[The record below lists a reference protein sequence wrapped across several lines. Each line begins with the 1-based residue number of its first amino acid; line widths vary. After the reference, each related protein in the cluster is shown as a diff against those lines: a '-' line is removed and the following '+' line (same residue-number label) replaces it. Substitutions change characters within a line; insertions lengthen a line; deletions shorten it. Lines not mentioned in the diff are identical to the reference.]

1 MGTENYQL
9 IFIISALLW
18 RLVTVFV
25 SFKNEGLLREAGAQ
39 EYGKSNSILLA
50 VCHICY
56 YIAAITEHHFR
67 VVPETPYIVYAGMG
81 LYILSAFALVL
92 VMRALGPLWTI
103 KVIISPNHT
112 LVKRGVFRFFRHPNY
127 FLNILPELIAF
138 GVALGAFRTIL
149 VGIPIYLIP
158 LVIRVRQE
166 ERAMR
171 QVFPSY
177 GKL

>member
-1 MGTENYQL
+1 MGIENYQL

-25 SFKNEGLLREAGAQ
+25 SFNNERLLREAGAQ

-50 VCHICY
+50 VCHIGY
-56 YIAAITEHHFR
+56 YLAAITEHHFR
-67 VVPETPYIVYAGMG
+67 AMPEAPYIVYAGMS

-92 VMRALGPLWTI
+92 VMRTLGPLWTI
-103 KVIISPNHT
+103 KVIISTNHT
-112 LVKRGVFRFFRHPNY
+112 LVTSGVFRLFRHPNY
-127 FLNILPELIAF
+127 FLNILPELFAF
-138 GVALGAFRTIL
+138 GVALGAFHTIL
-149 VGIPIYLIP
+149 IGIPIYLIP
-158 LVIRVRQE
+158 LVIRIRQE